1 MSNHIH
7 NLEKYFKF
15 KWFYI
20 HNNNC
25 WSKFIIFSI
34 YTRFT
39 IEILLFY
46 GGQTGYRIP
55 CSFHRMFNFTKTL
68 PINHYEKMCSRH
80 TGMILFLRMF
90 NRLILLWIKYIVIY
104 SFLSRGSLSFIQIF
118 SDEIRKLV
126 TTGAYCVALRYCMN
140 YTITT
145 LQTLAKLVKKKK
157 NRTCE

>member
-1 MSNHIH
+1 MSNHIY

-15 KWFYI
+15 KWISI
-20 HNNNC
+20 HNSNC
-25 WSKFIIFSI
+25 WSKFIIFLI

-46 GGQTGYRIP
+46 GRQTGYRIP

-68 PINHYEKMCSRH
+68 PINHYAKMFSRH
-80 TGMILFLRMF
+80 MILFLRIF
-90 NRLILLWIKYIVIY
+90 NGIILLWIKYIVIY
-104 SFLSRGSLSFIQIF
+104 SFLSRESLSFIQIF
-118 SDEIRKLV
+118 SDKITKLF

-157 NRTCE
+157 NRTSK